1 MLLLG
6 ALPIHGVLQTAWHA
20 VFLSTG
26 QLVSAR
32 IDPLGAPTTSLQVK
46 IITPHLSC
54 GPEVTIDIEASSSKD
69 EIKQKLVEAT
79 GVPFEHQ
86 KVMLSGINQIVMG
99 DKRCEELAGGG
110 GGNTLRGLH
119 IVCSLQGDSASH
131 KIFNGRLQSL
141 INNGLPPKPFSD
153 A

>member
-54 GPEVTIDIEASSSKD
+54 GPEVTIDIEASSLQD

-99 DKRCEELAGGG
+99 DKRCDYLEGVVAATRGVACTSCAPCWA
-110 GGNTLRGLH
+110 TLHATKSSML
-119 IVCSLQGDSASH
+119 D
-131 KIFNGRLQSL
+131 FNL
-141 INNGLPPKPFSD
+141 
-153 A
+153 

>member
-1 MLLLG
+1 M
-6 ALPIHGVLQTAWHA
+6 
-20 VFLSTG
+20 
-26 QLVSAR
+26 
-32 IDPLGAPTTSLQVK
+32 K

-99 DKRCEELAGGG
+99 DKRCGILEGLVAAAGC
-110 GGNTLRGLH
+110 
-119 IVCSLQGDSASH
+119 VASTAYAPCRVTPH
-131 KIFNGRLQSL
+131 PTIY
-141 INNGLPPKPFSD
+141 
-153 A
+153 

>member
-1 MLLLG
+1 M
-6 ALPIHGVLQTAWHA
+6 
-20 VFLSTG
+20 
-26 QLVSAR
+26 
-32 IDPLGAPTTSLQVK
+32 K

-99 DKRCEELAGGG
+99 DKRCDVLKGLVAAAGCVASAAHAPC
-110 GGNTLRGLH
+110 RAPLH
-119 IVCSLQGDSASH
+119 PTIHSLVGRPCWIIYYYQHPSPTRRTNIGFASCGSA
-131 KIFNGRLQSL
+131 NGVQMAV
-141 INNGLPPKPFSD
+141 NAK
-153 A
+153 